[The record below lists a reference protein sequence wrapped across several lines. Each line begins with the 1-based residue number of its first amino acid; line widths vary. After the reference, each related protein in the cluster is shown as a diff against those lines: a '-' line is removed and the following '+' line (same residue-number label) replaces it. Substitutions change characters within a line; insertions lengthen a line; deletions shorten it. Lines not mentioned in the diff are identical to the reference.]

1 MKNPELKI
9 FSTELETAEKLA
21 AAFKSAVDENT
32 TNRKNI
38 NIAISGGRTPKAL
51 FKILAD
57 EYKEKIIWK
66 DIHFFWVDERCVPP
80 EEQES
85 NFGMTKKF
93 LFDNIE
99 IPEENIHRI
108 KGENNPEKEAVRYSA
123 LLDKYLNFEKSLPRF
138 DLIILGIGTDGHT
151 ASIFPNQLEL
161 IKSEKACAVAVHPET
176 GQRRI
181 TLTGNVINNGARV
194 VFMITGEDK
203 ADVVADIIKKKTG
216 YEKYPSAY
224 IEPVCGAYEWFL
236 DSQAAKFL

>member
-21 AAFKSAVDENT
+21 TAFKSVVEENT
-32 TNRKNI
+32 ASRKNI

-57 EYKEKIIWK
+57 EHKEKIIWK
-66 DIHFFWVDERCVPP
+66 DVHFFWVDERCVPP
-80 EEQES
+80 EDQES

-99 IPEENIHRI
+99 IPAENIHRI

-123 LLDKYLNFEKSLPRF
+123 VLDKYLNFEKSLPRF

-161 IKSEKACAVAVHPET
+161 IKSEKACAVAVQPET

-181 TLTGNVINNGARV
+181 TLTGSVINNGARV

-203 ADVVADIIKKKTG
+203 ADVAADIIKKKNG

-224 IEPVCGAYEWFL
+224 IEPVSGAYEWYL
-236 DSQAAKFL
+236 DSHAAKFL